1 MIYDSKYNF
10 EKYKLSKF
18 NEIASIGSRF
28 DMMNK
33 CYNDFIRLMDVVAE
47 PKNVEHK
54 LLVLEKVSK
63 IYDDLIIQYKKD
75 YERESKN
82 DKSDA
87 WTRKYAPK
95 NFKDLNY
102 QLAKLE
108 TKSMFDEK
116 SDIDQPR

>member
-54 LLVLEKVSK
+54 LLVLEKV
-63 IYDDLIIQYKKD
+63 
-75 YERESKN
+75 
-82 DKSDA
+82 
-87 WTRKYAPK
+87 
-95 NFKDLNY
+95 
-102 QLAKLE
+102 
-108 TKSMFDEK
+108 
-116 SDIDQPR
+116 

>member
-18 NEIASIGSRF
+18 NEIASIDSRF

>member
-87 WTRKYAPK
+87 WTRKYAAK

-116 SDIDQPR
+116 SGIDQPR

>member
-54 LLVLEKVSK
+54 LLVLEKVST
-63 IYDDLIIQYKKD
+63 IYDDLIIQCKKD

-95 NFKDLNY
+95 NFKYLN
-102 QLAKLE
+102 
-108 TKSMFDEK
+108 
-116 SDIDQPR
+116 